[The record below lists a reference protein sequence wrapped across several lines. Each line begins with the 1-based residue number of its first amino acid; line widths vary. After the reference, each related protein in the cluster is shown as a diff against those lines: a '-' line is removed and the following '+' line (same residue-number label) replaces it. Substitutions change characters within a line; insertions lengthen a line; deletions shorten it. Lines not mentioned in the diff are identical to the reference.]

1 MHNAALRE
9 AGLGQ
14 WRYQLLPVPPELFGE
29 AVRAL
34 PAAGFRGANATIPH
48 KRAALA
54 LSDEASERA
63 QAIGAANTLLFADGR
78 IRAENTDAP
87 ALVAALPAPIT
98 GRSALVVGAGG
109 SARAAV
115 WALLEAGASEVRVW
129 NRTPE
134 RARELAQELGASAV
148 VEPAAADLLVNCTP
162 VAPSVDPESY
172 GCVADFAYGEGET
185 ALVAAARA
193 RGIPAVDGLELL
205 VRQGAL
211 SFELFTG
218 RPAPLATMRA
228 AVAIVRPR

>member
-9 AGLGQ
+9 VGLGQ
-14 WRYQLLPVPPELFGE
+14 WRYQLLPVPPKLVCE

-34 PAAGFRGANATIPH
+34 PRAGFRGANVTIPH

-54 LSDEASERA
+54 LSEEASERA
-63 QAIGAANTLLFADGR
+63 RAIGAANTLLFADGR
-78 IRAENTDAP
+78 IRAENTGAP
-87 ALVAALPAPIT
+87 ALIAALPAPIA

-129 NRTPE
+129 NRTPG
-134 RARELAQELGASAV
+134 RARELARELGASAIAQ
-148 VEPAAADLLVNCTP
+148 PTAADLLVNCTP
-162 VAPSVDPESY
+162 VAPSVDLGRY

-185 ALVAAARA
+185 ALVAAARS

-211 SFELFTG
+211 SFELFAG

-228 AVAIVRPR
+228 VVAIVRPR

>member
-9 AGLGQ
+9 VGLGR
-14 WRYQLLPVPPELFGE
+14 WRYQLLPVPAELFSE

-34 PAAGFRGANATIPH
+34 PGAGFRGANVTIPH
-48 KRAALA
+48 KWAALA
-54 LSDEASERA
+54 LSDEPSERA
-63 QAIGAANTLLFADGR
+63 RAIGAANALLFTDGR

-87 ALVAALPAPIT
+87 ALIAALPAPIA
-98 GRSALVVGAGG
+98 GRSALVAGAGG

-134 RARELAQELGASAV
+134 RARELARELGASAV
-148 VEPAAADLLVNCTP
+148 ADPTGADLIVNCTP
-162 VAPSVDPESY
+162 VVPSLDLERY
-172 GCVADFAYGEGET
+172 GCVADFAYGEAET
-185 ALVAAARA
+185 ALVAEARA
-193 RGIPAVDGLELL
+193 RGVPAVDGLELL

-218 RPAPLATMRA
+218 CPAPLATMRA

>member
-34 PAAGFRGANATIPH
+34 PAASFVGANVTIPH

-63 QAIGAANTLLFADGR
+63 QAIGAANTLLFADGG

-87 ALVAALPAPIT
+87 ALVAALPAPIA

-109 SARAAV
+109 TARAAV
-115 WALLEAGASEVRVW
+115 WALLEAGATEVRVW
-129 NRTPE
+129 NRTPA
-134 RARELAQELGASAV
+134 RARELAREFGASAIAQ
-148 VEPAAADLLVNCTP
+148 PAAADVLVNCTP
-162 VAPSVDPESY
+162 VAPSVDLESY
-172 GCVADFAYGEGET
+172 GCVADFAYGEAET